1 MKTILIVD
9 DMAMNRDLLEQL
21 LEDDY
26 RVVSAANGEESIV
39 MARRE
44 RPDLILM
51 YLSLPLLDGWDVSRL
66 LKADP
71 ELAEIPII
79 ALTAHVMRGD
89 EEKARAAGCDGF
101 LGKPIDEDQL
111 FATIET
117 YLGEMG

>member
-51 YLSLPLLDGWDVSRL
+51 DLSLPLLDGWDASRL

>member
-1 MKTILIVD
+1 
-9 DMAMNRDLLEQL
+9 
-21 LEDDY
+21 
-26 RVVSAANGEESIV
+26 

-51 YLSLPLLDGWDVSRL
+51 DLSLPLLDGWDASRL

>member
-26 RVVSAANGEESIV
+26 RVVSATNGEESIV

-51 YLSLPLLDGWDVSRL
+51 DLSLPLLDGWDASRL

>member
-26 RVVSAANGEESIV
+26 RVVSAANGEESIA

-51 YLSLPLLDGWDVSRL
+51 DLSLPLLDGWDASRL

>member
-51 YLSLPLLDGWDVSRL
+51 DLSLPLLDGWDASRL

-101 LGKPIDEDQL
+101 LGKLEIKAAPRPSQIP
-111 FATIET
+111 
-117 YLGEMG
+117 

>member
-51 YLSLPLLDGWDVSRL
+51 ALSLPLLDGWDASRL

>member
-51 YLSLPLLDGWDVSRL
+51 DLSLPLLDGWDASRL
-66 LKADP
+66 LKADT